1 MGKYLLK
8 KILISVA
15 TIFVILLMMFLLLQ
29 FMPGSPFN
37 DDKLSPEQI
46 DALRQKY
53 GLDQPVIVRFFQYVV
68 NMFKGDLGVSY
79 SISANTPITTLIATR
94 FPVTMEIGLVSL
106 CIGTFAGVMIGLLSA
121 FFRSR
126 VMNVIYSVLTLIGI
140 AVPSYLLAMCLSYW
154 LGFRADLLPMLFD
167 QRDPFTTSIMPVAA
181 LSFMV
186 MAIIGQFTKAEAMD
200 VMNSDYVMLARC
212 QGLKNSTIMVK
223 YILRNS
229 LIPVITMAGNLL
241 VGLLTGSL
249 VIEQMFSIPGIG
261 TLLTQA
267 ISSNDYNVVLGL
279 CFLYSGMYISVRLL
293 LDILYCVAD
302 PRVRLGDAKS

>member
-8 KILISVA
+8 KILISTA
-15 TIFVILLMMFLLLQ
+15 TLFVILLIMFLLLQ

-37 DDKLSPEQI
+37 DGKLSPEQI
-46 DALRQKY
+46 GMLREKY
-53 GLDQPVIVRFFQYVV
+53 GLDQPIIIRFFRYVG

-79 SISANTPITTLIATR
+79 SISTNTPITTLIATR
-94 FPVTMEIGLVSL
+94 FPITMEIGLVSL
-106 CIGTFAGVMIGLLSA
+106 CIGTFAGVTIGLLAA
-121 FFRSR
+121 FFKSK
-126 VMNVIYSVLTLIGI
+126 VVNAIYYVLTLIGI
-140 AVPSYLLAMCLSYW
+140 AVPSYLLAMFLSYW
-154 LGFRADLLPMLFD
+154 LGFKADFLPMLFD
-167 QRDPFTTSIMPVAA
+167 VRDPFTTSIMPVAA

-200 VMNSDYVMLARC
+200 VMNSGYVLLARC
-212 QGLKNSTIMVK
+212 QGLKNSTIMVN

-261 TLLTQA
+261 SLLTQA

-279 CFLYSGMYISVRLL
+279 CFLYSGMYIAVRLV

-302 PRVRLGDAKS
+302 PRVRLGGSRS